1 MSGLAAC
8 HASELPLQV
17 QVSVSHHGMGPASR
31 YKPSQYDMRVKDE
44 VHPLKGFVVQT
55 WNKAFGPADGA
66 PSSEISF
73 VPPALAR

>member
-1 MSGLAAC
+1 MHS
-8 HASELPLQV
+8 SQPPLHV
-17 QVSVSHHGMGPASR
+17 QVSFSHHGIGPASR

-44 VHPLKGFVVQT
+44 VHPLRGFVVQT

-66 PSSEISF
+66 PSSEIDF